1 VLTQTDVAVAG
12 GGRGGRGGGEQ
23 FVHWVVDEVCGR
35 QPDWTKPFGEAN
47 AQPMIDA
54 VRLFVV
60 KAVGGGLK
68 KDDVRASC
76 DLTQALSLSLSLRIR
91 LWHMMCMLIRA

>member
-1 VLTQTDVAVAG
+1 MPPSLFALSSISNFVCVSTLTFQGCLLV
-12 GGRGGRGGGEQ
+12 Q

-54 VRLFVV
+54 VKLFVI

-68 KDDVRASC
+68 KDDVRV
-76 DLTQALSLSLSLRIR
+76 
-91 LWHMMCMLIRA
+91 